1 MAGHKNAKSQ
11 LTARH
16 SKPTVP
22 HPGKPKKDQGIPK
35 FSFKKHE
42 VQSHVKNLKK
52 SEISIASLAMEAE
65 GQSAAFER
73 REDVE
78 RSIEASTHDS
88 SLKAYMKEFHKVV
101 EMSDVIIQVLD
112 ARDPMGCRSLSVEEE
127 VRRSEKRLVCV
138 LNKIDLVPKENV
150 EAWLKYLR
158 HDFPVLPF
166 KSSTQLQ
173 RSNLSHSSYSASS
186 SSGAQPLMHLLKSY
200 ASGAPPGT
208 SIRIGVVGL
217 PNVGKSSLINSLK
230 RARAC
235 SVASTPGHTKVLQEV
250 ALDRGLKLLDSPGV
264 VWDDVQPDSN
274 QRSLRNVLRVE
285 AVNDPVS
292 AGKLIEAI
300 IARVSWEALQ
310 QLYTIPAFQNVTE
323 FLAMIAMSR
332 GRLTKGGAADLEAAG
347 KSILHDWNTG
357 KIPYH
362 STPPTVHPS
371 SRPAMAVDGN
381 QVTGAENVGEAK
393 IVSQFGEAFD
403 LDALFRDAD
412 AAVLNGDTEMD
423 EGKQEDN
430 DMEEDSNLMQSDDLA
445 PSIPMKRKSG
455 VDISLAAYPF
465 ASLPSIDSD
474 PPSPKRPR
482 IGDGEGDLDMN
493 TATSMS
499 QAPVHVRPMSR
510 KELRKS
516 GHIGTGAERRR
527 RKAERMAID

>member
-1 MAGHKNAKSQ
+1 MAGHKNAKPQ
-11 LTARH
+11 LAARH

-22 HPGKPKKDQGIPK
+22 HPGKPKKDQGVPK
-35 FSFKKHE
+35 FSLKKHE
-42 VQSHVKNLKK
+42 VQNHVKNFKK
-52 SEISIASLAMEAE
+52 SELSIASLAMEAQ

-73 REDVE
+73 REDIQ
-78 RSIEASTHDS
+78 RSIEVSTHDS

-112 ARDPMGCRSLSVEEE
+112 ARDPMGCRSPSVEEE
-127 VRRSEKRLVCV
+127 VRRSEKRLVGV

-186 SSGAQPLMHLLKSY
+186 SSGAQPLTQLLKSY

-235 SVASTPGHTKVLQEV
+235 SVASTPGHTKFLQEV

-264 VWDDVQPDSN
+264 VWEDVQPDPA

-285 AVNDPVS
+285 AINDPVS
-292 AGKLIEAI
+292 AVEAI
-300 IARVSWEALQ
+300 IERVSWESLQ
-310 QLYTIPAFQNVTE
+310 QLYTIPAFQNITE

-332 GRLTKGGAADLEAAG
+332 GRLTKGGAADLEAAAR
-347 KSILHDWNTG
+347 SILHDWNTG

-362 STPPTVHPS
+362 SIPPAVHPS
-371 SRPAMAVDGN
+371 SRPTVAVDGS
-381 QVTGAENVGEAK
+381 QITGAENVGEAK

-403 LDALFRDAD
+403 LNALFRDAD

-423 EGKQEDN
+423 EAKQEEN
-430 DMEEDSNLMQSDDLA
+430 EMEEDSNLMQSDDLA

-455 VDISLAAYPF
+455 VDVSLAAYPF
-465 ASLPSIDSD
+465 ASLPSIDTD
-474 PPSPKRPR
+474 PPSPKRTR
-482 IGDGEGDLDMN
+482 IFDGEGDLDMN
-493 TATSMS
+493 AA
-499 QAPVHVRPMSR
+499 APSSAPSHVRPMSR

>member
-1 MAGHKNAKSQ
+1 
-11 LTARH
+11 
-16 SKPTVP
+16 
-22 HPGKPKKDQGIPK
+22 
-35 FSFKKHE
+35 
-42 VQSHVKNLKK
+42 
-52 SEISIASLAMEAE
+52 MEAQ
-65 GQSAAFER
+65 GQSAAFEH

-78 RSIEASTHDS
+78 RNIEDTTHDP
-88 SLKAYMKEFHKVV
+88 SLKAYMREFHRVV

-112 ARDPMGCRSLSVEEE
+112 ARDPMGCRSPSVEDE
-127 VRRSEKRLVCV
+127 VRRSEKKLVGV

-150 EAWLKYLR
+150 EGWLRYLR

-186 SSGAQPLMHLLKSY
+186 SSGAQPLVQLLKSY

-235 SVASTPGHTKVLQEV
+235 SVASTPGHTKVLQEI

-264 VWDDVQPDSN
+264 VWEDVQTDSA

-292 AGKLIEAI
+292 AVESI
-300 IARVSWEALQ
+300 ISRVSWDSLQ
-310 QLYTIPAFQNVTE
+310 RLYTIPAFQNVTE

-332 GRLTKGGAADLEAAG
+332 GRLTKGGAADLKAAG

-357 KIPYH
+357 RIPYH
-362 STPPTVHPS
+362 STPPAVHPS
-371 SRPAMAVDGN
+371 SRPSVVAEGN
-381 QVTGAENVGEAK
+381 QITGAEDVGEAK

-403 LDALFRDAD
+403 LNALFRDAD
-412 AAVLNGDTEMD
+412 AAVLGGDTDMIE
-423 EGKQEDN
+423 ENQEDN
-430 DMEEDSNLMQSDDLA
+430 QMEEDSNLMQSDDLA

-455 VDISLAAYPF
+455 IDTSLAAYPF
-465 ASLPSIDSD
+465 SSLPSIDTD
-474 PPSPKRPR
+474 PPSPKRTR
-482 IGDGEGDLDMN
+482 VGDSEGDLDMN
-493 TATSMS
+493 LVTSTS
-499 QAPVHVRPMSR
+499 QSPAHISPMSR

>member
-1 MAGHKNAKSQ
+1 
-11 LTARH
+11 
-16 SKPTVP
+16 
-22 HPGKPKKDQGIPK
+22 
-35 FSFKKHE
+35 
-42 VQSHVKNLKK
+42 
-52 SEISIASLAMEAE
+52 MEAQ
-65 GQSAAFER
+65 GQSAAFEN
-73 REDVE
+73 REDIE
-78 RSIEASTHDS
+78 RNIEASTHDT
-88 SLKAYMKEFHKVV
+88 SLKAYMKEFHRVV

-112 ARDPMGCRSLSVEEE
+112 ARDPMGCRSPSVEEE
-127 VRRSEKRLVCV
+127 VRRSEKRLVGV

-186 SSGAQPLMHLLKSY
+186 SSGAQSLMQLLKSY

-264 VWDDVQPDSN
+264 VWEDVQPDPA

-285 AVNDPVS
+285 A
-292 AGKLIEAI
+292 
-300 IARVSWEALQ
+300 
-310 QLYTIPAFQNVTE
+310 
-323 FLAMIAMSR
+323 
-332 GRLTKGGAADLEAAG
+332 GGAADLEAAG

-362 STPPTVHPS
+362 STPPALHPS
-371 SRPAMAVDGN
+371 LRPSVIADRN
-381 QVTGAENVGEAK
+381 QIAGAENVGEAK

-412 AAVLNGDTEMD
+412 AAVLSGDMD
-423 EGKQEDN
+423 MVEANQEDN
-430 DMEEDSNLMQSDDLA
+430 EMEEDRQVVNLMQSDDLA

-455 VDISLAAYPF
+455 VDTSLAAYPF
-465 ASLPSIDSD
+465 SSLPSIDTD
-474 PPSPKRPR
+474 PPSPKRTR
-482 IGDGEGDLDMN
+482 VGDDEGDLDMN
-493 TATSMS
+493 LATSTS
-499 QAPVHVRPMSR
+499 QTPAHVRPMSR
-510 KELRKS
+510 KELRKG

>member
-1 MAGHKNAKSQ
+1 MAGHKNVKSQ
-11 LTARH
+11 LAARH

-22 HPGKPKKDQGIPK
+22 HPGKPKKDQGIPR

-42 VQSHVKNLKK
+42 VQNHKNSKK
-52 SEISIASLAMEAE
+52 SELSIASLAMEAQ

-73 REDVE
+73 QEDVE
-78 RSIEASTHDS
+78 RGIEASTHDS

-101 EMSDVIIQVLD
+101 EMSDLIIQVLD
-112 ARDPMGCRSLSVEEE
+112 ARDPMGCRSPSVEEE

-138 LNKIDLVPKENV
+138 LNKIVPRENV

-186 SSGAQPLMHLLKSY
+186 SSGVQPLMHLLKSY

-235 SVASTPGHTKVLQEV
+235 SVASTPGHTKVLQEI
-250 ALDRGLKLLDSPGV
+250 ALDRGLKLLDSPV
-264 VWDDVQPDSN
+264 
-274 QRSLRNVLRVE
+274 
-285 AVNDPVS
+285 
-292 AGKLIEAI
+292 EAI
-300 IARVSWEALQ
+300 ITRVSWEALQ

-323 FLAMIAMSR
+323 FLVMIAMSR
-332 GRLTKGGAADLEAAG
+332 GRLTKGGAADVEAAG
-347 KSILHDWNTG
+347 KSVLHDWNTG

-362 STPPTVHPS
+362 STPPAVHPS
-371 SRPAMAVDGN
+371 SRPTLVQDG
-381 QVTGAENVGEAK
+381 QITGAENVGEVK

-423 EGKQEDN
+423 EEKQEN
-430 DMEEDSNLMQSDDLA
+430 NEMEEDSNLMQSDDLA

-465 ASLPSIDSD
+465 ASLPSIDTD
-474 PPSPKRPR
+474 PPSPKRTR
-482 IGDGEGDLDMN
+482 VGDGEGDLDMN
-493 TATSMS
+493 AAAPAS
-499 QAPVHVRPMSR
+499 QGPAHIRPMSR

-516 GHIGTGAERRR
+516 GHIGAGVERKK

>member
-11 LTARH
+11 LAARH

-22 HPGKPKKDQGIPK
+22 HPGKLKKDQGVPK

-42 VQSHVKNLKK
+42 VQNHVKNLKK
-52 SEISIASLAMEAE
+52 SELSITTLAMEAQ
-65 GQSAAFER
+65 GQSAAFQR

-78 RSIEASTHDS
+78 RSIEASTHDP

-112 ARDPMGCRSLSVEEE
+112 ARDPMGCRSPSVEEE

-200 ASGAPPGT
+200 AS
-208 SIRIGVVGL
+208 V
-217 PNVGKSSLINSLK
+217 
-230 RARAC
+230 
-235 SVASTPGHTKVLQEV
+235 
-250 ALDRGLKLLDSPGV
+250 D
-264 VWDDVQPDSN
+264 
-274 QRSLRNVLRVE
+274 
-285 AVNDPVS
+285 
-292 AGKLIEAI
+292 AI
-300 IARVSWEALQ
+300 ITRVSWEALQ

-332 GRLTKGGAADLEAAG
+332 GRLTKGGAADLGAAG
-347 KSILHDWNTG
+347 KSVLHDWNTG

-362 STPPTVHPS
+362 STPPSVHPS
-371 SRPAMAVDGN
+371 SQPTVIEGSS
-381 QVTGAENVGEAK
+381 QITGAENVGEAK
-393 IVSQFGEAFD
+393 ILSQFGEAFD

-412 AAVLNGDTEMD
+412 AAVLNGDTDMD
-423 EGKQEDN
+423 EAKQEDN
-430 DMEEDSNLMQSDDLA
+430 EMEEDSNLMQSDDLA
-445 PSIPMKRKSG
+445 SSVPMKRKSEI
-455 VDISLAAYPF
+455 DISLAAYPF
-465 ASLPSIDSD
+465 ASLPSMDAN
-474 PPSPKRPR
+474 PPSPKRTR
-482 IGDGEGDLDMN
+482 IGDSEGDLDMN
-493 TATSMS
+493 VAVPGPQTT
-499 QAPVHVRPMSR
+499 HVRPMSR
-510 KELRKS
+510 KELRKN
-516 GHIGTGAERRR
+516 GHIGTGVERKK

>member
-1 MAGHKNAKSQ
+1 MAGHKNVKS
-11 LTARH
+11 LLAARH

-22 HPGKPKKDQGIPK
+22 HPGKPKKDQGTPR
-35 FSFKKHE
+35 FSLKKHE
-42 VQSHVKNLKK
+42 VLNHVKNSRK
-52 SEISIASLAMEAE
+52 SELSIASLAMEAQ

-101 EMSDVIIQVLD
+101 EMSDLIIQVLD
-112 ARDPMGCRSLSVEEE
+112 ARDPMGCRSPSVEEE
-127 VRRSEKRLVCV
+127 VRTSEKRLVCV
-138 LNKIDLVPKENV
+138 LNKIDLVPRENV

-186 SSGAQPLMHLLKSY
+186 SSGVQPLMHLLKSY

-235 SVASTPGHTKVLQEV
+235 SVASTPGHTKVLQEI

-264 VWDDVQPDSN
+264 VWDDVQSDPT

-285 AVNDPVS
+285 AVNDPIS
-292 AGKLIEAI
+292 AVEAI
-300 IARVSWEALQ
+300 ITRVSWEALQ

-323 FLAMIAMSR
+323 FLVMIAMSR
-332 GRLTKGGAADLEAAG
+332 GRLTKGGAADVEAAG
-347 KSILHDWNTG
+347 KSVLHDWNTG

-362 STPPTVHPS
+362 STPPAVHPS
-371 SRPAMAVDGN
+371 SQPTLVQGG
-381 QVTGAENVGEAK
+381 QITGAENVGEAK

-412 AAVLNGDTEMD
+412 AAVLNGDAEMD
-423 EGKQEDN
+423 EVKQEN
-430 DMEEDSNLMQSDDLA
+430 NEMEEDSNLMQSDDLA
-445 PSIPMKRKSG
+445 SSIPMKRKSE

-465 ASLPSIDSD
+465 ASLPSTDAD
-474 PPSPKRPR
+474 PPSPKRTR
-482 IGDGEGDLDMN
+482 IGDSEGDLDMN
-493 TATSMS
+493 AAAPAS
-499 QAPVHVRPMSR
+499 QASAHIRPMSR

-516 GHIGTGAERRR
+516 GHIGIGVERKR

>member
-1 MAGHKNAKSQ
+1 MAGHKNIKSQ
-11 LTARH
+11 LAARH

-22 HPGKPKKDQGIPK
+22 HPGKSKKGQDIPK

-42 VQSHVKNLKK
+42 VHNHVKNLKK
-52 SEISIASLAMEAE
+52 SEISIASLATEAQ

-73 REDVE
+73 RENVQRDVE
-78 RSIEASTHDS
+78 ASIATHDS
-88 SLKAYMKEFHKVV
+88 SLKAYMREFHKVV

-112 ARDPMGCRSLSVEEE
+112 ARDPMGCRSPSVEDE
-127 VRRSEKRLVCV
+127 VRRSEKRLVGV

-186 SSGAQPLMHLLKSY
+186 SSGAQPLMQLLKSY
-200 ASGAPPGT
+200 ASNAPPGT

-264 VWDDVQPDSN
+264 VWDDVQPDPT
-274 QRSLRNVLRVE
+274 QRTLRNVLRVE

-292 AGKLIEAI
+292 AVEAI
-300 IARVSWEALQ
+300 ISRVSWDSLQ

-323 FLAMIAMSR
+323 FLAMVAMSR

-347 KSILHDWNTG
+347 ISILHDWNTG

-371 SRPAMAVDGN
+371 SRPSVADGN
-381 QVTGAENVGEAK
+381 QITGAENVGEAK
-393 IVSQFGEAFD
+393 IVSRFGDAFD

-412 AAVLNGDTEMD
+412 AAVLSGDTDMARTN
-423 EGKQEDN
+423 QEDN
-430 DMEEDSNLMQSDDLA
+430 EMEEDRRVTQSN
-445 PSIPMKRKSG
+445 R
-455 VDISLAAYPF
+455 
-465 ASLPSIDSD
+465 AS
-474 PPSPKRPR
+474 
-482 IGDGEGDLDMN
+482 
-493 TATSMS
+493 
-499 QAPVHVRPMSR
+499 V
-510 KELRKS
+510 
-516 GHIGTGAERRR
+516 
-527 RKAERMAID
+527 

>member
-1 MAGHKNAKSQ
+1 MAGHKNVKSQ
-11 LTARH
+11 LAARH

-22 HPGKPKKDQGIPK
+22 RPGKSKKDPGIPK

-42 VQSHVKNLKK
+42 VQNHVKNSKK
-52 SEISIASLAMEAE
+52 SESSIASLAMEAQ
-65 GQSAAFER
+65 GQDAAFER

-138 LNKIDLVPKENV
+138 LNKIDLVPRENV

-173 RSNLSHSSYSASS
+173 RSNLSHSSYSTSS
-186 SSGAQPLMHLLKSY
+186 SSGAQPLMYLLKSY

-235 SVASTPGHTKVLQEV
+235 SVASTPGHTKFLQEV

-264 VWDDVQPDSN
+264 VWDDAQLDPT

-285 AVNDPVS
+285 AVNDPIS
-292 AGKLIEAI
+292 AVGAI
-300 IARVSWEALQ
+300 ITRVSWEALQ

-332 GRLTKGGAADLEAAG
+332 GRLTKGGAADMEAAG
-347 KSILHDWNTG
+347 KSVLHDWNTG

-362 STPPTVHPS
+362 STPPAVHPS
-371 SRPAMAVDGN
+371 SQPSVVVDGS
-381 QVTGAENVGEAK
+381 QITGAENVGEVK

-423 EGKQEDN
+423 EAKQEDN
-430 DMEEDSNLMQSDDLA
+430 EMEEDSNLMQSDDLSS
-445 PSIPMKRKSG
+445 SIPMKRKSG

-465 ASLPSIDSD
+465 ASLPSLDTD
-474 PPSPKRPR
+474 PKPSPKRTR
-482 IGDGEGDLDMN
+482 IGDSEGDLDMN
-493 TATSMS
+493 VAVPMS
-499 QAPVHVRPMSR
+499 QASAHVRPMSR

-516 GHIGTGAERRR
+516 GHIGTGAERKK